1 MQVKQ
6 LQQHTATT
14 TRAAILL
21 VASAALLASSG
32 VAASWQ
38 RRVYH
43 TDSACKG
50 PFGYGVQVWIPTAPC
65 QAPGSVTAS
74 CEIKSTD
81 TRTPSSEGTACDNNP
96 ASDSA
101 YFPTPA
107 EASLVSG
114 ANYLSVNVYNNQPGQ
129 ANCFFDASV
138 QVEQTTFAADGKC
151 YAFEAGNY
159 FKASCSA
166 TTGQVQFCNDAECK
180 DCKPGGMVFTD
191 TSCKA
196 GTTLPTRMICTGSNT
211 IPPLTPINST
221 TSAPPVLPAPPPTS
235 APSTSA
241 TAPSGS
247 SPAAS
252 GQSTATQQAQRQL
265 VRLTLFLEPL

>member
-180 DCKPGGMVFTD
+180 DCKP
-191 TSCKA
+191 
-196 GTTLPTRMICTGSNT
+196 
-211 IPPLTPINST
+211 
-221 TSAPPVLPAPPPTS
+221 APPVLPAPPPTS

-252 GQSTATQQAQRQL
+252 GQSTATAGAKAASSADSLFGTSL
-265 VRLTLFLEPL
+265 VLAAFSTFAILLVGMFSTLP

>member
-196 GTTLPTRMICTGSNT
+196 GTTLPNSHDLHWIQHHSSTYSYQLYNLSSSSSSSSSTHFSAFYECHGPSCVWPVHSQRITRRRKGS
-211 IPPLTPINST
+211 
-221 TSAPPVLPAPPPTS
+221 
-235 APSTSA
+235 
-241 TAPSGS
+241 
-247 SPAAS
+247 
-252 GQSTATQQAQRQL
+252 
-265 VRLTLFLEPL
+265 